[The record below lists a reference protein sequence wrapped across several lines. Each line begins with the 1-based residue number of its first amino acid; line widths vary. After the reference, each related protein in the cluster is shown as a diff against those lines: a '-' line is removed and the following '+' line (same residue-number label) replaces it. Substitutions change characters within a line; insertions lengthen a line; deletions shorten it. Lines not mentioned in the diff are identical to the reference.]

1 MRSFAASLLGSVL
14 MLGAGLATSELLA
27 PTGLPYLAVFG
38 CSATVVIAIALL
50 VIPRLHARPPFD

>member
-1 MRSFAASLLGSVL
+1 MRSFAVSLLGSLL

-38 CSATVVIAIALL
+38 CAAAIVVAMALL
-50 VIPRLHARPPFD
+50 VIPRLRERLGA